1 MEKDLGVLV
10 DEKLNMS
17 QHCALAARKANSILG
32 CIKRWVVSRER
43 EVTVPLCSALMRPH
57 LESCVPVWG
66 LQHKK
71 DAELLNRVQKRAMK
85 MISGLK
91 HLSYEEWLR

>member
-1 MEKDLGVLV
+1 MGKDLGVLE

-17 QHCALAARKANSILG
+17 KHSALAARKANSILG
-32 CIKRWVVSRER
+32 CIKRWVDSRER
-43 EVTVPLCSALMRPH
+43 EVTVALCSPYKAPSGVLCPC
-57 LESCVPVWG
+57 LG

-71 DAELLNRVQKRAMK
+71 DAELLNRVQKRAIK